1 MGGGMGYEITAI
13 LAELMLT
20 FFEVSQLDGTRSG
33 PDSTES
39 LQRKQYQP
47 WRYLRSNNYILP
59 FAKYLNV

>member
-1 MGGGMGYEITAI
+1 MGYEITAI

-47 WRYLRSNNYILP
+47 
-59 FAKYLNV
+59 